1 MNFRTVF
8 LESLISPPKLSADE
22 TPDRFLGQL
31 FPLEDEDSLPV
42 FKPLSCGKIHAGF
55 PWSFDIR
62 SLDCFLLLYTEKGCG
77 KLLLES
83 QVYSLDAGSFLLLD
97 CKQRFRID
105 IAVEPWDYQIAFT
118 YGAPLAWYREL
129 FPKEHFSLIR
139 TSVYSDL
146 SMSMERLLSQYPG
159 KHLSQKLTIADLIN
173 HITSVCLSYLLGKAG
188 EGTNHIPS
196 YIEEIHNLF
205 DQDFQ
210 NIFTLDNLE
219 KQFGISKYRLCREF
233 GAAYGTSPLQ
243 YLNKRRI
250 DVAKHL
256 LLTTDHRIHAIGSM
270 VGIDNTNHFI
280 TLFKKYTGTTPLEY
294 KQQMTF

>member
-1 MNFRTVF
+1 MDFQTVF
-8 LESLISPPKLSADE
+8 LESLISPPRLSPDE
-22 TPDRFLGQL
+22 TPDKFLGQL
-31 FPLEDEDSLPV
+31 FPLDDEDSSPV
-42 FKPLSCGKIHAGF
+42 FRLLSCGKIHAGF

-62 SLDCFLLLYTEKGCG
+62 SLDCFLFLYTEKGCG

-83 QVYSLDAGSFLLLD
+83 QVHSLDAGTFLLLD

-118 YGAPLAWYREL
+118 YGFPLTWYRSL

-139 TSVYSDL
+139 TSSYTDL

-159 KHLSQKLTIADLIN
+159 SRMPQKLVIADLIN
-173 HITSVCLSYLLGKAG
+173 HMVTGCLSYLLDR
-188 EGTNHIPS
+188 TSNVNSQIPS
-196 YIEEIHNLF
+196 YIEDIHTLF
-205 DQDFQ
+205 DREFQ
-210 NIFTLDNLE
+210 NIYTLDNLE

-250 DVAKHL
+250 DVARHL
-256 LLTTDHRIHAIGSM
+256 LLTTDHRIHVIGSM